1 MPGWAGL
8 VLAAWYAAIL
18 RHVVEP
24 SSTCARRCL
33 AGPATTVN
41 QTGFMI
47 IYEDRPKPPPALSA
61 GAKSAKRAQSPL
73 TVRSWPKALLD
84 RHQQQMLTE
93 PPAVVAVREYGHD
106 AACRP

>member
-1 MPGWAGL
+1 VPGWAGL

-73 TVRSWPKALLD
+73 TVRA
-84 RHQQQMLTE
+84 
-93 PPAVVAVREYGHD
+93 
-106 AACRP
+106 